1 MKARYNLQLNVE
13 ILRSR
18 AKQLKLRK
26 KNILSWSVRP
36 NPEDGINRKPDDRI
50 IDYRVNF
57 DMVIK
62 KVEKLIIH

>member
-1 MKARYNLQLNVE
+1 MNAV

-18 AKQLKLRK
+18 ANQLKLRK
-26 KNILSWSVRP
+26 NISSWSIRP